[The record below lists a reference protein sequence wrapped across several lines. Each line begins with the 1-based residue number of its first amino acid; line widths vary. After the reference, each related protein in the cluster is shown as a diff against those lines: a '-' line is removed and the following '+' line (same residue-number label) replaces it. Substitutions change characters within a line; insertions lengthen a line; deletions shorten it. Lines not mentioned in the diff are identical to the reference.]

1 MDLKALLT
9 RLEVL
14 DKKQN
19 LMESED
25 RKPAKEKE
33 RDVTLPSGA
42 KVKSRTVQGW
52 QSQKADKD
60 ADKESKK
67 KDEGIVFKSGIA
79 NELLREFGLEEAA
92 PGAAAGGAAP
102 AAGGAAPAAAGA
114 AADPNAVKQIQA
126 MLKPN
131 GQGVERL
138 QNAIDPKTGIIYYGE
153 EGGEGGQVSPK
164 ATPFNWIQKGQQKE
178 FQDLVKAAGLSIVPV
193 DQKTLFGTTKVA
205 AVEPKG
211 LANLGKAPAAAAPA
225 AAAPAAGA
233 AAGAAAG
240 GAAPAAGAPAAG
252 STTAGFDDGSK
263 ITTTPGGA
271 AATDSEGNPYIPG
284 SNPNLPK
291 NQTKTQGMDDGSKL
305 TTGPGGVAATNDD
318 GTPYVP
324 GSNPNL
330 PQNQKPGEPAA
341 PAAPATAKPPAG
353 GAGGDAAVEAT
364 RKRMKELL
372 DKLEKTGGVSG
383 SAPAPAAAKPAAAK
397 PAAKPPVGGKP
408 AAGGSPASQPDWNM
422 IGASQMTAENIDDYV
437 LKLIRAK

>member
-67 KDEGIVFKSGIA
+67 KDEGVIFRSGIA

-92 PGAAAGGAAP
+92 PIANPYTGADAEKFAA
-102 AAGGAAPAAAGA
+102 
-114 AADPNAVKQIQA
+114 
-126 MLKPN
+126 L
-131 GQGVERL
+131 
-138 QNAIDPKTGIIYYGE
+138 DPKDQAWLTK
-153 EGGEGGQVSPK
+153 GGGKPDINDPYILARAPNKGKPAPK
-164 ATPFNWIQKGQQKE
+164 
-178 FQDLVKAAGLSIVPV
+178 
-193 DQKTLFGTTKVA
+193 
-205 AVEPKG
+205 
-211 LANLGKAPAAAAPA
+211 PAAAAPA
-225 AAAPAAGA
+225 AAPA

-240 GAAPAAGAPAAG
+240 GAAPAAGAPAAAG

-291 NQTKTQGMDDGSKL
+291 NQTKTQDMGDGSKL

-330 PQNQKPGEPAA
+330 PQNQKPAAA
-341 PAAPATAKPPAG
+341 PAAAPAASATAKPPAD

-383 SAPAPAAAKPAAAK
+383 APAAPAPAAAK

-408 AAGGSPASQPDWNM
+408 AAGGATMPGVDVMGNPTGMPMKSESV
-422 IGASQMTAENIDDYV
+422 DDYI
-437 LKLIRAK
+437 LALIRSK